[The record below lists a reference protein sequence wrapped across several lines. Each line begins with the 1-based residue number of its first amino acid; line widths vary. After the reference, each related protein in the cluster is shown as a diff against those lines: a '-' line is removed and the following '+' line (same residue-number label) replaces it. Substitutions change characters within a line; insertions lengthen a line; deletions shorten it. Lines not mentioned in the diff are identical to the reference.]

1 MDSGVLR
8 CGERLV
14 WAGTVS
20 CLELGSS
27 NWEVKDTVDVGDAV
41 IKTESE
47 IAVESVV
54 VDGDVYAGV
63 IYP

>member
-1 MDSGVLR
+1 M
-8 CGERLV
+8 

-27 NWEVKDTVDVGDAV
+27 NWKVKDTVDVGDAV

-47 IAVESVV
+47 ITVEDVV
-54 VDGDVYAGV
+54 VNGVAYAGV
-63 IYP
+63 IYS

>member
-1 MDSGVLR
+1 MWV
-8 CGERLV
+8 
-14 WAGTVS
+14 GTVS

-47 IAVESVV
+47 ITVEDVV
-54 VDGDVYAGV
+54 NGFVYAGG
-63 IYP
+63 IYS

>member
-1 MDSGVLR
+1 M
-8 CGERLV
+8 
-14 WAGTVS
+14 WAGIVS

-27 NWEVKDTVDVGDAV
+27 NWEAKDTVDVGDAV